1 MPRVVTPLASW
12 FPSDAALAR
21 FRRRALGVA
30 PVVLAPRDRAWRSIV
45 PRFAECV
52 AMAAAGLPFQIAAD
66 RRYDRSGDPAK
77 LRRALGAGAT
87 VYLPQ
92 IHQALPRLARLIVA
106 LRAAVC
112 GPGRDECSFLF
123 LVEGRRR
130 PGMGLHHDGAVDAF
144 WLQLEGRRT
153 VTIGPRVRPGTP
165 EDLRGGVPRHGR
177 VGWRTLELPPGT
189 LFHLPPFTPHEVV
202 CHGRSLAVTLTW
214 RRRAGPALRPG
225 TRAHAAGLAEWDV
238 ASGRV
243 AAMPQR
249 SARSLWTQVPAAAGP
264 LDRARRRFSLRL
276 AGGATLVLPAR
287 LRALAARLELM
298 PRLDGVRA
306 LDGLAPLVAR
316 GLLGPEDLPLRIL
329 PDRPR
334 ALDGWRFA

>member
-1 MPRVVTPLASW
+1 M
-12 FPSDAALAR
+12 
-21 FRRRALGVA
+21 
-30 PVVLAPRDRAWRSIV
+30 
-45 PRFAECV
+45 
-52 AMAAAGLPFQIAAD
+52 
-66 RRYDRSGDPAK
+66 
-77 LRRALGAGAT
+77 
-87 VYLPQ
+87 
-92 IHQALPRLARLIVA
+92 
-106 LRAAVC
+106 
-112 GPGRDECSFLF
+112 
-123 LVEGRRR
+123 
-130 PGMGLHHDGAVDAF
+130 DAF

-264 LDRARRRFSLRL
+264 LDRARRRFSLQL
-276 AGGATLVLPAR
+276 AGGTTLVLPAR